1 MAKTKPVDA
10 MSKIVAILEPLPS
23 DERGRVMHAAM
34 TLLGEAPM
42 RTASLGGMGASID
55 DVTAPTDLS
64 PRARAWMKQN
74 GIISEEIQQ
83 VFHVAD
89 GAADILVHS
98 PGKNKKEQTLNMY
111 VLTGISKLL
120 ATGEPVFD
128 DKTAREHCR
137 SAGCYDA
144 GNHSFYLKGKGN
156 LFTSTKDKWTLTSP
170 GLKRGAEIIKE
181 LTKQTG

>member
-23 DERGRVMHAAM
+23 EERTRVMGAAM
-34 TLLGEAPM
+34 MLLGEAQPHA
-42 RTASLGGMGASID
+42 ASMGGAEAAAD
-55 DVTAPTDLS
+55 DTIAPTNLS

-74 GIISEEIQQ
+74 GVTSDEIQQ
-83 VFHVAD
+83 VFHVAE
-89 GAADILVHS
+89 GVADILVNS

-111 VLTGISKLL
+111 VLTGISQLL
-120 ATGEPVFD
+120 ARGEPIFD

-137 SAGCYDA
+137 TAGCYDP

-156 LFTSTKDKWTLTSP
+156 LFTNTKDKWTLTSP
-170 GLKRGAEIIKE
+170 GLKCGAEIIKE